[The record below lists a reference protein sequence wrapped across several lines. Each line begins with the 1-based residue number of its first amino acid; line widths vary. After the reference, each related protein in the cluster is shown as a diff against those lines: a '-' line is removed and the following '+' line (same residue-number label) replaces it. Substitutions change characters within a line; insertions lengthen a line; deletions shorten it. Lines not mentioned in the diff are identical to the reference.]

1 MRRAWPSA
9 SSIESITEVM
19 SASLTGRLS
28 TKAVG
33 LPTELGG
40 LEGPHVLSESRR
52 GRCRKPSMTTVKPV
66 PAVITA
72 PAMRATYIS
81 VRLARGALS

>member
-1 MRRAWPSA
+1 M
-9 SSIESITEVM
+9 
-19 SASLTGRLS
+19 TGCLS

-33 LPTELGG
+33 LPTEFGG